1 MREVALNP
9 YPSYRECVLP
19 SLGNIPEHWSMS
31 RAKYLFRE
39 VDDRSATGA
48 EELLSVSH
56 LTGVTPRR
64 EKNVTMFMA
73 ESNAGH
79 KVCRPGDLVINTMWA
94 WMAALGVSAY
104 EGLVSPSYGVYR
116 PLSDDLL
123 PGYADHLLRTSLYAA
138 EYTRRSTGVNSSRL
152 RLYPDQFLRIPIIVP
167 PAADQRSIVR
177 FIGRLDRLSS
187 RYLRAKQKL
196 VILLEEQK
204 RAIIFQA
211 VTRGLDR
218 AARLA
223 SSGVEWLGDVPEHWK
238 VLQLRR
244 VASARCDGPFGS
256 GLTSAHYAEHGVR
269 VIRLQNIGSTEFKDA
284 DKAYISPLHY
294 ASLGDHSVIRGD
306 LLIAGL
312 GDERNPPGRACVA
325 PDDIE
330 PAMVKADCFRFRL
343 DPCEVDPFFV
353 AFQLTAT
360 AIAASAILSTGAT
373 RQRINLT
380 SAAYRAIAFPPLAEQ
395 TAIIECICKD
405 TAALTAGIKML
416 HSEISL
422 MREYR
427 TRLISDV
434 VTGNLDVR
442 EAASSLPNEDSE
454 MDETL
459 LASDLLEE
467 GDEADLEIDDL
478 EIGHLGE
485 EVAE

>member
-1 MREVALNP
+1 MTKNLLP
-9 YPSYRECVLP
+9 YPSYRPVGLPWLEQVPAHWQVLRIKDV
-19 SLGNIPEHWSMS
+19 L
-31 RAKYLFRE
+31 RE
-39 VDDRSATGA
+39 FDQRTSTG
-48 EELLSVSH
+48 EGRLLSLRMREGLIDHIEAGGKRIPPNALVGYKIVEPGTLVMNRMRAASGLFGIAKEEGFVSPDYA
-56 LTGVTPRR
+56 TFKPTRNT
-64 EKNVTMFMA
+64 NVPYLVNLFKCPPLARVFRA
-73 ESNAGH
+73 ESKG
-79 KVCRPGDLVINTMWA
+79 
-94 WMAALGVSAY
+94 LG
-104 EGLVSPSYGVYR
+104 
-116 PLSDDLL
+116 
-123 PGYADHLLRTSLYAA
+123 
-138 EYTRRSTGVNSSRL
+138 TGESGFL
-152 RLYPDQFLRIPIIVP
+152 RLYSDRFGAIHIPHP
-167 PAADQRSIVR
+167 PADEQLSIVR
-177 FIGRLDRLSS
+177 FIGRLDRLTA

-211 VTRGLDR
+211 VTHGQDQTVRF
-218 AARLA
+218 A
-223 SSGVEWLGDVPEHWK
+223 SSGVEWLGDVPKHWK

-256 GLTSAHYAEHGVR
+256 GLTSAHYAEHGIR
-269 VIRLQNIGSTEFKDA
+269 VIRLQNIGSTEFKAA

-343 DPCEVDPFFV
+343 DPRQVDPFFV
-353 AFQLTAT
+353 ALQLTAT
-360 AIAASAILSTGAT
+360 AVVASAILSTGAT

-380 SAAYRAIAFPPLAEQ
+380 SAAYRAIAFPSLAEQ
-395 TAIIECICKD
+395 NAIIEYIRKD

-416 HSEISL
+416 HNEISL

-427 TRLISDV
+427 ARLISDV
-434 VTGNLDVR
+434 VRGQLDVR
-442 EAASSLPNEDSE
+442 EAVSSLPNEDSE
-454 MDETL
+454 TDEML

-467 GDEADLEIDDL
+467 GDEAGLEIDD
-478 EIGHLGE
+478 LGE